1 MKLTETGMQ
10 NVDGIVG
17 HIIAVIFYLIKIC
30 MRNDVWL
37 KTSRLCICND
47 FKFVVALFQ
56 YIRFLEAKGFQDW
69 FWEETKIQKI
79 FYRRM
84 FNNYIIDHD
93 WAETALKLLATTN
106 SSEYAIKSIY
116 GTHLIDK
123 FDENELLG
131 VLGGL
136 AAKNAR

>member
-1 MKLTETGMQ
+1 M
-10 NVDGIVG
+10 
-17 HIIAVIFYLIKIC
+17 
-30 MRNDVWL
+30 
-37 KTSRLCICND
+37 
-47 FKFVVALFQ
+47 
-56 YIRFLEAKGFQDW
+56 EAKGFQDW